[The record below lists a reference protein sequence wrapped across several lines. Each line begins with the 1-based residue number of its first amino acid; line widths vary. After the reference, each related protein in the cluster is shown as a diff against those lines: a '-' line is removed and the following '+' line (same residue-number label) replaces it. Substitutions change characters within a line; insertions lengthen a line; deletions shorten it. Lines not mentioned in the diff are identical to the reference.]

1 MKRFSLRLEKDLH
14 EKLREESF
22 ITEKSMHE
30 IVIELIEEHYNKK
43 EGIYM
48 NEVVKKAME
57 IMEGTYRQDLPDVNI
72 GDTVR
77 LGDIWDGNG
86 EDPETSYSYQIAEYD
101 WINYEFEV
109 IEENE
114 DTLDTVVKITGIELL

>member
-1 MKRFSLRLEKDLH
+1 MKRFEIRLSKELH

-48 NEVVKKAME
+48 NEVVKKAIE
-57 IMEGTYRQDLPDVNI
+57 IMEGVYVQNLPQIKI
-72 GDTVR
+72 GDVVK
-77 LGDIWDGNG
+77 LGDVWDGQGNT
-86 EDPETSYSYQIAEYD
+86 PEESYSYQISETD
-101 WINYEFEV
+101 WINYEFEIV
-109 IEENE
+109 EEKDNE
-114 DTLDTVVKITGIELL
+114 LETLVKITDIDLI